1 MGKIIEYGS
10 KSSRP
15 TEKRTSYYWVSI
27 LKRGAIIML
36 WISGYKCQL
45 GPYNQ
50 LFPKYFGVLIFTVG
64 VGLRGKSL
72 LCVLARMLQGFFLP
86 GT

>member
-1 MGKIIEYGS
+1 
-10 KSSRP
+10 
-15 TEKRTSYYWVSI
+15 
-27 LKRGAIIML
+27 ML

-50 LFPKYFGVLIFTVG
+50 LSPKYFCVLIFTVG
-64 VGLRGKSL
+64 GGLRGKSL
-72 LCVLARMLQGFFLP
+72 LCVPARMLQGFFLL

>member
-1 MGKIIEYGS
+1 
-10 KSSRP
+10 
-15 TEKRTSYYWVSI
+15 
-27 LKRGAIIML
+27 ML

-50 LFPKYFGVLIFTVG
+50 LFPKYFGILIFTVG

>member
-1 MGKIIEYGS
+1 
-10 KSSRP
+10 
-15 TEKRTSYYWVSI
+15 
-27 LKRGAIIML
+27 ML
-36 WISGYKCQL
+36 WIPGYKCQL

-50 LFPKYFGVLIFTVG
+50 LSPKYLGVLIFTVG

-86 GT
+86 ETASSSFNAFWSKWLRMIKF

>member
-1 MGKIIEYGS
+1 
-10 KSSRP
+10 
-15 TEKRTSYYWVSI
+15 
-27 LKRGAIIML
+27 ML

-50 LFPKYFGVLIFTVG
+50 LSPKYFGVLLFTVG

-72 LCVLARMLQGFFLP
+72 LCVPARMLQRFSLRGLSLFFIQCVWSKWLRMVKF
-86 GT
+86 